1 MTEPNVRV
9 RFAPSPTGYPHVGNI
24 RTALFN
30 WLFARHYG
38 GSFIVRIEDTDQARK
53 VEDALESIL
62 DSLRWLGLDWDEGP
76 EVGGDYG
83 PYFQSERLDT
93 YHSYARRLLDEGHA
107 YLCYCPPE
115 RLDEMRV
122 EQARRK
128 EPPRYDRRCRNLSRE
143 SRVESPESGG
153 EGDSRAKRLQSE
165 ASPERSVS
173 RLVTPVVRLKTP
185 LDGQTRFHDLIR
197 GEIVF
202 ENSTLDDFVLLKSDG
217 YPTYHLANIVDD
229 HLMAISHIMRADEWL
244 SSTPR
249 HVLLYQA
256 FGWQP
261 PLFAHLPMILGP
273 DKSKLSKRHGAT
285 SVTELKDQG
294 YLPEAVLNFL
304 ALLGW
309 SLDDHTEILSR
320 EELVTNFS
328 IERVSKTGAIFNHE
342 KLRWMNGVYLRE
354 LRPEAF
360 LQRIMPL
367 LESSLPQE
375 VERPISEEYV
385 RRIVP
390 LIQERI
396 ATLNELGAYTD
407 FFFLDALQYDPSLL
421 VGKKMTPQS
430 TLTALNA
437 AREKLSALESFDTD
451 SMEGTLRP
459 LAEEMGLKTG
469 QLFGVLR
476 VAVTGRTAAPP
487 LFQTMVVLGKGKC
500 LRRIEAA
507 ITLLYR
513 LDSM

>member
-1 MTEPNVRV
+1 MTEQNVRV

-30 WLFARHYG
+30 WLFARHNG
-38 GSFIVRIEDTDQARK
+38 GRFIVRIEDTDQTRK
-53 VEDALESIL
+53 VEDALEGIL
-62 DSLRWLGLDWDEGP
+62 TSLRWLGLDWDEGP
-76 EVGGDYG
+76 GVGGDYG

-93 YHSYARRLLDEGHA
+93 YHSYSRWLLNEGHA
-107 YLCYCPPE
+107 YLCYCSPE
-115 RLDEMRV
+115 RLAEMRT

-128 EPPRYDRRCRNLSRE
+128 EPPRYDRRCRNLSPDERGRFE
-143 SRVESPESGG
+143 SQGI
-153 EGDSRAKRLQSE
+153 
-165 ASPERSVS
+165 
-173 RLVTPVVRLKTP
+173 TPVVRFKTP
-185 LDGQTRFHDLIR
+185 LEGQTRFHDLIR

-202 ENSTLDDFVLLKSDG
+202 DNSTLDDFVLLKSDG

-229 HLMAISHIMRADEWL
+229 HLMEVSHVLRADEWL

-256 FGWQP
+256 FGWEP

-320 EELVTNFS
+320 QELVANFS
-328 IERVSKTGAIFNHE
+328 LERISKTGAIFNHE
-342 KLRWMNGVYLRE
+342 KLRWMNGIYLRE
-354 LRPEAF
+354 LSPEAF

-367 LESSLPQE
+367 LENEYRVSSTEYRGGRGLRTQNSE
-375 VERPISEEYV
+375 LISEEYV

-396 ATLNELGAYTD
+396 ATMKEVAEYTD
-407 FFFLDALQYDPSLL
+407 FFFLDALQYDPALL

-430 TLTALNA
+430 TLAALNA
-437 AREKLSALESFDTD
+437 AHERLSALESFDAD
-451 SMEGTLRP
+451 SIEGAVRP
-459 LAEEMGLKTG
+459 LAEEIGLKTG
-469 QLFGVLR
+469 QLFGALR
-476 VAVTGRTAAPP
+476 VAVTGRPAAPP
-487 LFQTMVVLGKGKC
+487 LFQTMEVLGKEKC
-500 LRRIEAA
+500 LRRLEAA
-507 ITLLYR
+507 LAKLV
-513 LDSM
+513 